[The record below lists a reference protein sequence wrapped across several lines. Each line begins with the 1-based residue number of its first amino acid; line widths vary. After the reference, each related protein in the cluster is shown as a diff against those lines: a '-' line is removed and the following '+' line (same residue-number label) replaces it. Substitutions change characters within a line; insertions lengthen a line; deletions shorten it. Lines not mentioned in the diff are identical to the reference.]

1 MKEKIKNFV
10 LLIIWALSAIFFPGL
25 MGGFLFQESET
36 APYIILFII
45 LFGPWLYILFRFL
58 FGVNKKER
66 KKFREKFVKAIR
78 EIEEFFGAIFYLLGI
93 IIIFVVAVIVI
104 LYALRAFVHFL
115 IY

>member
-10 LLIIWALSAIFFPGL
+10 LLIIWALSAIFFPGII
-25 MGGFLFQESET
+25 GDFLFQESET
-36 APYIILFII
+36 APYIILCII
-45 LFGPWLYILFRFL
+45 FFGPWLYILFRLL
-58 FGVNKKER
+58 FRIKKEKW
-66 KKFREKFVKAIR
+66 KKFRKKFVKAIR

-93 IIIFVVAVIVI
+93 IVVFVVAVVVI